1 MKLGN
6 VTSIQLASLCAAL
19 IFFAF
24 SFDTFAASGRFQFV
38 NGDVRVQTKTGEVLI
53 VTKGTE
59 VNEGD
64 LIISGEPALAQ
75 LKMEDGGML
84 VIRPKTRLT
93 ISTYRFNG
101 AEDGT
106 ERATYRLDR
115 GSVRAITGQI
125 GKTNKQNYL
134 IQTPTASIGVR
145 GTDHEPA
152 FIPKNDDGYDGAK
165 PGTYDKVNTGET
177 YIETKAGL
185 VIVKPNSVGFAED
198 EWSVPSI
205 LPSIP
210 GFYNKFAKKGAA
222 SPEAATSSGLEIV
235 AGRGPASTSAS
246 GTDVQRPMHTT
257 DGTNLSTANVVFPK
271 SENGFATL
279 AAYTDAKK
287 NSGFT
292 QIEQTRNLKFDTAL
306 GVKTDTGRNSDLG
319 VNWGRWE
326 NGFAI
331 DGVDARGSVH
341 FLNTSNLTTPTQLA
355 AMLPVTAT
363 YDFVG
368 GTRPTDEFGRVG
380 DLTKISANVNFSTQ
394 QITDY
399 TLAANN
405 SGRTWDAHGS
415 GTFGQFLSSN
425 NGLRL
430 DGMCTGCS
438 TDASGNP
445 ITSTANGFAKG
456 AFVGSQ
462 AQGLITTYG
471 LQANEKGISGAAVLQ
486 RP

>member
-1 MKLGN
+1 MKFGN
-6 VTSIQLASLCAAL
+6 VRLKRLAPLGAAL
-19 IFFAF
+19 VFFAF
-24 SFDTFAASGRFQFV
+24 SCDTVAASGRFQFV
-38 NGDVRVQTKTGEVLI
+38 SGDVRVQSKTGKVLI

-59 VNEGD
+59 VGEGD
-64 LIISGEPALAQ
+64 VIISGEPALAQ

-84 VIRPKTRLT
+84 VVRAKTRLT

-185 VIVKPNSVGFAED
+185 VVVKPNSVGFAED
-198 EWSVPSI
+198 EWSVPTI

-222 SPEAATSSGLEIV
+222 SPEMATSSGLENV
-235 AGRGPASTSAS
+235 AARGPASTSAS
-246 GTDVQRPMHTT
+246 GTDVQRPIHTA
-257 DGTNLSTANVVFPK
+257 DGTNLSTVNVVLPK

-292 QIEQTRNLKFDTAL
+292 KIEQTRDLKFDPGL
-306 GVKTDTGRNSDLG
+306 GVKTDTGNNSDLG

-326 NGFAI
+326 KGFVI
-331 DGVDARGSVH
+331 DGVDSRGSLH
-341 FLNTSNLTTPTQLA
+341 FLSTSNLTTQTQLA
-355 AMLPVTAT
+355 AM
-363 YDFVG
+363 
-368 GTRPTDEFGRVG
+368 PTDELGRVG

-399 TLAANN
+399 TLSANS
-405 SGRTWDAHGS
+405 SGRTWDVYGS
-415 GTFGQFLSSN
+415 GTFGQFLSGN
-425 NGLRL
+425 NGVRL

-438 TDASGNP
+438 TDAAGNS

-471 LQANEKGISGAAVLQ
+471 LQANEKGISGAAVLK